1 MGAAGTPCPPR
12 GQRRVAH
19 TRTVPVGQEDGRCDG
34 PTPGPEVRARI
45 LRRVVARTRTART
58 RPERSTE
65 IGRASC
71 RERVY
76 SKVVGGTRRKKKKVE
91 ERDEGGTSR

>member
-1 MGAAGTPCPPR
+1 PLSVPLLPYTTLFRSLLVGMAARVGAAGTPCPPR
-12 GQRRVAH
+12 GQRRVAR

-58 RPERSTE
+58 RPERDRKSTRLNSSHVS
-65 IGRASC
+65 I
-71 RERVY
+71 
-76 SKVVGGTRRKKKKVE
+76 
-91 ERDEGGTSR
+91 